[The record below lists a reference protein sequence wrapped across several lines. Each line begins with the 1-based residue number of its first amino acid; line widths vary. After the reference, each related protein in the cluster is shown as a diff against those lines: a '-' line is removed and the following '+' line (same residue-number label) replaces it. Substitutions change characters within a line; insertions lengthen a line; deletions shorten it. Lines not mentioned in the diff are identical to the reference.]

1 MKQMLKKM
9 DNYTKTIIYVG
20 IGNFIAFLLFLVAYF
35 ITKEMWYLIAA
46 VINLMTIF
54 VVFFLIKTMQNK
66 LK

>member
-1 MKQMLKKM
+1 MLKNI

-20 IGNFIAFLLFLVAYF
+20 IGNFVAFLLFLVAYF
-35 ITKEMWYLIAA
+35 ITKELWYLIAA

-66 LK
+66 IK